1 MDYIYRD
8 YMGELYMGGLY
19 MGDSIRTI
27 YAGMYMGIYDKS
39 SFYISYGSKNNPNVG
54 CQLITFTTEC
64 RVYPGHTLPYKNRM
78 SSLPWSYATIQNL
91 SVQMLLF
98 WSVFCL

>member
-39 SFYISYGSKNNPNVG
+39 SFYISYGSKNNQNVG
-54 CQLITFTTEC
+54 CQLITFTN
-64 RVYPGHTLPYKNRM
+64 RISNFFFTLVTTPITMKYFILNKK
-78 SSLPWSYATIQNL
+78 ATN
-91 SVQMLLF
+91 SASNCSF
-98 WSVFCL
+98 SC